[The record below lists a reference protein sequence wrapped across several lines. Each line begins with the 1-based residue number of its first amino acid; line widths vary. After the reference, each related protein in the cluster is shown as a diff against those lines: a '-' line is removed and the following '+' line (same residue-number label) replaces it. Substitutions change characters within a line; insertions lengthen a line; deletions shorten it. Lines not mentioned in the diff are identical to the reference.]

1 MEALASGSSK
11 ASMDS
16 HKALSTCSYLEGYLG
31 SHGESVK
38 SGGSGGSKKGR
49 DVDLRWRIRWI
60 NIYKW

>member
-1 MEALASGSSK
+1 
-11 ASMDS
+11 MDS

-60 NIYKW
+60 NVYKW